1 MADYTK
7 RNPRGSRHGATP
19 YGNMVAYAYS
29 LATNASGVPLDT
41 DATAAL
47 GTADT
52 VKLGIIPAGTKLLD
66 SMAQV
71 SDAFT
76 ATSTAKIGFAY
87 VDGVDDAN
95 VPQDADYFN
104 AAVALGST
112 GITRKDNSATRP
124 VVLPKDAYLTLD
136 NDVAAQAAAGQLDI
150 VIFGEMVGAN

>member
-19 YGNMVAYAYS
+19 YGNVVAYAYS
-29 LATNASGVPLDT
+29 MVTNASGVVQDT

-52 VKLGIIPAGTKLLD
+52 VKLGIIPAGTRLLD
-66 SMAQV
+66 AVAQV
-71 SDAFT
+71 SDGFT

-95 VPQDADYFN
+95 VPQDADYFF
-104 AAVALGST
+104 AALDLAT
-112 GITRKDNSATRP
+112 AGITRKNNNAARP
-124 VVLPKDAYLTLD
+124 VTLPKDAYLVLD
-136 NDVAAQAAAGQLDI
+136 NDVAAQAAAGVLDI
-150 VIFGEMVGAN
+150 TIIGEMVGA